1 VATTVLVLIA
11 GYFLFK
17 RLETGFADV
26 A

>member
-1 VATTVLVLIA
+1 VSALLWLVG
-11 GYFLFK
+11 GYLLFK